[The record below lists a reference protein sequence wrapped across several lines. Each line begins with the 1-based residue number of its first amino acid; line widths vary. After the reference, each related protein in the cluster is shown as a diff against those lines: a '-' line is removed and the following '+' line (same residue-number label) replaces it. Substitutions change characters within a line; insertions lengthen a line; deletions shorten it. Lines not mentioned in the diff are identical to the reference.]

1 MKYELNKNVVTYLYF
16 KQDFLPLTV
25 LAFPSSMVMS
35 VIICLYKEIW
45 EAEGSCFFFF
55 PRIEVYLKSFIYFLA
70 YPESFT

>member
-45 EAEGSCFFFF
+45 EAEGACVFFFF
-55 PRIEVYLKSFIYFLA
+55 FA
-70 YPESFT
+70 